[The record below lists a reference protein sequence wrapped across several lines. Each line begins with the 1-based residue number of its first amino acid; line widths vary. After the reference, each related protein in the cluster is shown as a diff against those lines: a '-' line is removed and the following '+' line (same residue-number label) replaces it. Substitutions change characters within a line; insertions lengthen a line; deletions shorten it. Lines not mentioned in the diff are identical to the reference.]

1 MRLFSRPTLCGV
13 APLIASAALSLSV
26 PAHAQDVPAADVSD
40 AAAVGA
46 QMGKNTITIGL
57 GGAYLPDYQGSNDYQ
72 FTPAP
77 AALAYINGHTITLIG
92 NRLSVDLIGDRT
104 NPGWDFQ
111 AGPVGVVNLDRT
123 APSRIDDVRV
133 RALGKIGA
141 AVELGGYVGI
151 GKTGVVTSQFDR
163 LSASLS
169 YRKDVGGG
177 HKSTVLAPTINY
189 VTPLSTR
196 AIAGVIVSAER
207 VGEGYADSYFSI
219 TPAQSLASGLPVYN
233 ARGGWKNWTLG
244 LLGGRSISGDLRSG
258 WQLFGTVV
266 YRKLLN
272 DFADSPIV
280 ARNGSSNQWLGAV
293 GIAYS
298 F

>member
-1 MRLFSRPTLCGV
+1 M
-13 APLIASAALSLSV
+13 IASAALSLSV

-151 GKTGVVTSQFDR
+151 GKVGVITSPYDR
-163 LSASLS
+163 LSVALS
-169 YRKDVGGG
+169 YRHDVTGVHDSGIWQP
-177 HKSTVLAPTINY
+177 SVNY
-189 VTPLSTR
+189 FTPLSTK
-196 AIAGVIVSAER
+196 AAVGLFATAEHAGS
-207 VGEGYADSYFSI
+207 GYARRYYSI
-219 TPAQSLASGLPVYN
+219 NQGQSLASGLPVYN
-233 ARGGWKNWTLG
+233 ARSGWKNWTAGAIGTYSLTG
-244 LLGGRSISGDLRSG
+244 NLLQGWKLVGSVAYGRM
-258 WQLFGTVV
+258 
-266 YRKLLN
+266 LN
-272 DFADSPIV
+272 DFGDSPIV
-280 ARNGSSNQWLGAV
+280 SQAGSRGQWLSALGV
-293 GIAYS
+293 AYT

>member
-151 GKTGVVTSQFDR
+151 GKVGVITSPYDR
-163 LSASLS
+163 LSVALS
-169 YRKDVGGG
+169 YRHDVTGVHDSGIWQP
-177 HKSTVLAPTINY
+177 SVNY
-189 VTPLSTR
+189 FTPLSTK
-196 AIAGVIVSAER
+196 AAVGLFATAEHAGS
-207 VGEGYADSYFSI
+207 GYARRYYSI
-219 TPAQSLASGLPVYN
+219 NQGQSIASGLPVYN
-233 ARGGWKNWTLG
+233 ARSGWKNWTAGAIGTYSLTG
-244 LLGGRSISGDLRSG
+244 NLLQGWKLVGSVAYGRM
-258 WQLFGTVV
+258 
-266 YRKLLN
+266 LN
-272 DFADSPIV
+272 DFGDSPIV
-280 ARNGSSNQWLGAV
+280 SQAGSRGQWLSALGV
-293 GIAYS
+293 AYT